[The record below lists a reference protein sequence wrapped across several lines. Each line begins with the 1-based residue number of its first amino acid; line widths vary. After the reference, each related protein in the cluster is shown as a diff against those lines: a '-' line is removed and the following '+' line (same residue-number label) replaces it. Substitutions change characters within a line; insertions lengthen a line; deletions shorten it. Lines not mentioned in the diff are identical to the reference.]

1 MGEFSM
7 NPATKKVLIETLK
20 ILGKAA
26 FTGLA
31 YGLVAKVWRF

>member
-1 MGEFSM
+1 MD
-7 NPATKKVLIETLK
+7 PRTQKILIETLK

-31 YGLVAKVWRF
+31 YGLVGRVWRL